1 MIVSASRRTDL
12 PAFYTPWLL
21 RRLGEGE
28 VLVPAP
34 RHPHR
39 LSRIPLTPD
48 VVDCLVFWTK
58 NPTPL
63 LPKTFTFIESLFAT
77 FPKARTCTGANKKV
91 S

>member
-28 VLVPAP
+28 VLVPSP

-63 LPKTFTFIESLFAT
+63 LPHLRELEQSGYSFYFQI
-77 FPKARTCTGANKKV
+77 TGA
-91 S
+91 SPSARF